1 MGGLFDYLLLYN
13 SSGKDKNNII
23 GKRVRLIHTDDDR
36 FTHLRAGDLGT
47 ISDATLLPDS
57 MGGKKQLWIQWDNG
71 SKFAMIEELDKD
83 KIEILYEYDNGDQQ
97 KKERKED
104 EK

>member
-1 MGGLFDYLLLYN
+1 
-13 SSGKDKNNII
+13 
-23 GKRVRLIHTDDDR
+23 
-36 FTHLRAGDLGT
+36 
-47 ISDATLLPDS
+47 
-57 MGGKKQLWIQWDNG
+57 MGGKKQIWIQWDNG

-83 KIEILYEYDNGDQQ
+83 KIEILFEYENGDHQ